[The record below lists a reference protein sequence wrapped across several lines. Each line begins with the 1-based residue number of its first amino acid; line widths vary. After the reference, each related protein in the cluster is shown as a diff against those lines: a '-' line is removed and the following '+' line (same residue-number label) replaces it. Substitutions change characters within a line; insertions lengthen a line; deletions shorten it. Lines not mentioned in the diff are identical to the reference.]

1 MNGQQNTGGKRY
13 KGEVVYLY
21 AFDLAYDMK
30 REPISELLGQPVLEY
45 LIGPSKRSPKTVFF
59 YRPQM
64 IRLPAEHRTGPHG
77 TVEIEQTVKVFS
89 VGAISIQLRV
99 PFEVDNLEEL
109 VKYHNLMFEGV
120 KAEDEVDILAERVRR
135 ELEPYCIK
143 PVQSLGKSEEYTIF
157 CFYELPKGADG
168 QPIHAERWLAE
179 NRREVAG
186 LLTEEE
192 EAAALSEQEAT
203 ESTEQYLS
211 YYHTDLAVVDWDA
224 ALLVDEPADLD
235 EVLYII
241 ELANVQLLELG
252 AYDRILDASLQLA
265 YQDVGKRRASPR
277 QEIHQNLREIRVDL
291 ERFND
296 ELLNITKFFGDWHLA
311 RIYRNVSARFH
322 MADWQTV
329 VNEKLKTL
337 GELYQLLQQDWVN
350 YWMVI
355 LEVTIVLLF
364 VLDVI
369 LVLTDV
375 FLKRFS

>member
-1 MNGQQNTGGKRY
+1 MSGQQNTGGKRY

-30 REPISELLGQPVLEY
+30 RGSISELLGQPVKEY

-64 IRLPAEHRTGPHG
+64 IRLPAEHRTGPQG
-77 TVEIEQTVKVFS
+77 MVEIEQTVKVFS

-99 PFEVDNLEEL
+99 PFEVDRLEEL
-109 VKYHNLMFEGV
+109 VQYHNLKFDGV
-120 KAEDEVDILAERVRR
+120 GAEDEVNVLAERVRR
-135 ELEPYCIK
+135 ELEPYCVK
-143 PVQSLGKSEEYTIF
+143 PVQSLGISEEYTVF

-168 QPIHAERWLAE
+168 KPIRAEQWLAE

-192 EAAALSEQEAT
+192 EPAALSEQEAT

-211 YYHTDLAVVDWDA
+211 YYHTDLVVVDWDA
-224 ALLVDEPADLD
+224 ALVVDEPADID
-235 EVLYII
+235 EVLHII
-241 ELANVQLLELG
+241 ELANVQLMELG
-252 AYDRILDASLQLA
+252 AYDRLLDASLQLA
-265 YQDVGKRRASPR
+265 YRDVGQRRARPR
-277 QEIHQNLREIRVDL
+277 QEIHRSLREIRVDL

-296 ELLNITKFFGDWHLA
+296 ELSNITKFFGDWHLA
-311 RIYRNVSARFH
+311 RVYRNVSARFH
-322 MADWQTV
+322 MTDWQMV

-350 YWMVI
+350 FWMVI
-355 LEVTIVLLF
+355 LETTIVLLF
-364 VLDVI
+364 VLDLI
-369 LVLTDV
+369 IIVLMG
-375 FLKRFS
+375 